1 MKDLNA
7 PRRTARLMNVVNS
20 ALSEGLLDAAFA
32 DAAEI
37 FDGEQAEWLR
47 DFLWDRLPLS
57 TIETPLDDG
66 MVERLT
72 SSLLFVPLCGPAKE
86 LNCLARTRY
95 KNREAQI
102 GRASCRE
109 RVCQYV

>member
-1 MKDLNA
+1 MALVTDDKDTQSLSERLVYGMKDLNA

-47 DFLWDRLPLS
+47 DFLWDRLPPS
-57 TIETPLDDG
+57 TIETPLDAG
-66 MVERLT
+66 RVESLT
-72 SSLLFVPLCGPAKE
+72 STLLFVPLSVPAKH
-86 LNCLARTRY
+86 T
-95 KNREAQI
+95 
-102 GRASCRE
+102 
-109 RVCQYV
+109 